1 MIAMPT
7 KKVSSCN
14 ESNRV
19 KILANDVEGYQEPA
33 QITMRDLEM
42 IQHSHKQS
50 DVCSAK
56 TQSVRQMGNVFEDG
70 NSLAI
75 LSHNSNNMS

>member
-1 MIAMPT
+1 
-7 KKVSSCN
+7 
-14 ESNRV
+14 
-19 KILANDVEGYQEPA
+19 
-33 QITMRDLEM
+33 MRDLEM
-42 IQHSHKQS
+42 IHHSHKQS

-70 NSLAI
+70 NSMAI